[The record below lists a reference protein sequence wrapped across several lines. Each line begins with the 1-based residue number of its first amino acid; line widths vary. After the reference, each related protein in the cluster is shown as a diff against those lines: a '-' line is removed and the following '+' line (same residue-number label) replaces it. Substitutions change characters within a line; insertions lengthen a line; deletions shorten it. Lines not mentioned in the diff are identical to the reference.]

1 MQLFA
6 TLQHGE
12 HGRRSLWCYVADD
25 IICYQTQLDAHTIK
39 VVANIKSPGMSI
51 KLLFLILFSIH
62 ILTLLSNFLL
72 TTGNLN
78 FTLKGLPTARPLNF
92 VNIT

>member
-1 MQLFA
+1 MAAVACGVMWQTILFA
-6 TLQHGE
+6 I
-12 HGRRSLWCYVADD
+12 R
-25 IICYQTQLDAHTIK
+25 QLDAHTIK

-51 KLLFLILFSIH
+51 KLLFLIRFSIH